1 MTSAR
6 RSSAAAIFDP
16 DARYR
21 RGLEASHHGERKAL
35 ETLNTALDGYLAKD
49 DVKGAALASAALTIT
64 GQVAGNFRRFEEHIA
79 RLAVVRDDT
88 YPWSERNEELL
99 ALAGLAAAL
108 NYFGP
113 DDPFLPRCIERIM
126 GLLELDLDVNLKFVA
141 GRMVLF
147 YIEPRNL
154 RALGQRAYS
163 LLRPDM
169 DSPELTPHRLAHWLT
184 MWTTCS
190 RYAKE
195 EEQAKTAEAQT
206 RALAEKHKLR
216 GILFWMAYVEVER
229 SLPSHDIAKA
239 ERALAAAE
247 ALVDPSEMG
256 ELEQLEFVK
265 SRIARMKGQGDR
277 AVFHASRA
285 STYTRE
291 LGAPKILQAIYL
303 VNEAQARLMIDDFAT
318 ACGLM
323 RQAASMVPAQYVDE
337 VRDMIALTEAYEA
350 VTAAK
355 PEGHALLAAAWAS
368 IRERQFYD
376 TFDGDPAFGARLCA
390 LTLEHGI
397 EVEFVRRHI
406 EVRGIAP
413 LANAPE
419 SWPWPIH
426 VHALGRF
433 TVQHRGEPLAI
444 EGKAQ
449 KKPLELFKM
458 LIAQGGHGVAK
469 EKLCDLLWPDAE
481 PAAAAAALDTAISR
495 LRKLIGEPAAIRIE
509 EGKVSLD
516 DKRVWLDVWAFDRD
530 VEALQAALH
539 TNAGDAEIEAIGVR
553 LLARYKGPFLG
564 SEDPTRGSLAA
575 RERWQ
580 NRFRRS
586 LADAGRHWEQRRE
599 WPRAIALY
607 ERALDEDSLA
617 EELYRRLMHCYLER
631 GEPAEAARVYR
642 RCREMLSIQ
651 LGIPPSAETEALFKS
666 IYGR

>member
-1 MTSAR
+1 MPAAR
-6 RSSAAAIFDP
+6 RRESPHGPDP
-16 DARYR
+16 DARFR
-21 RGLEASHHGERKAL
+21 KGLAESHRGAQTSLQ
-35 ETLNTALDGYLAKD
+35 TLNTALDGYLARD

-79 RLAVVRDDT
+79 RLGVVRDET
-88 YPWSERNEELL
+88 FAWGERNEELL
-99 ALAGLAAAL
+99 ALTGLVAAL

-126 GLLELDLDVNLKFVA
+126 GLLELDLDVNLKFAA

-169 DSPELTPHRLAHWLT
+169 DSAELTPHRLARWLS
-184 MWTTCS
+184 MWVTCL

-195 EEQAKTAEAQT
+195 EQQAKQAEAQI
-206 RALAEKHKLR
+206 RALAEQHNLR
-216 GILFWMAYVEVER
+216 DILFWMAYIDVDR
-229 SLPSHDIAKA
+229 SLPARDIALA
-239 ERALAAAE
+239 ERGVAAAE
-247 ALVDPSEMG
+247 ALVDPAELG
-256 ELEQLEFVK
+256 ELEQLELLK
-265 SRIARMKGQGDR
+265 TRIARMKGQGDR

-285 STYTRE
+285 SKYASE
-291 LGAPKILQAIYL
+291 LGAPKVLRAVYL
-303 VNEAQARLMIDDFAT
+303 VNEAQARLMIDDFST
-318 ACGLM
+318 ACELM
-323 RQAASMVPAQYVDE
+323 RKAADMVPAQYVDE
-337 VRDMIALTEAYEA
+337 VRDMIALTEAFEA
-350 VTAAK
+350 VTAGRS
-355 PEGHALLAAAWAS
+355 EGHALLAVAWAS
-368 IRERQFYD
+368 MRERQFYD
-376 TFDGDPAFGARLCA
+376 AFEGDPEFGARLCA
-390 LTLEHGI
+390 LTFEHGI
-397 EVEFVRRHI
+397 EVEFVCRYI
-406 EVRGIAP
+406 EVRGITAP
-413 LANAPE
+413 ARAPE
-419 SWPWPIH
+419 SWPWLIQ
-426 VHALGRF
+426 VRALGGF

-449 KKPLELFKM
+449 KKPLELLKM
-458 LIAQGGHGVAK
+458 LIALGGHGVAK

-481 PAAAAAALDTAISR
+481 PAAAAASLDTAISR

-509 EGKVSLD
+509 EGKISLD
-516 DKRVWLDVWAFDRD
+516 DARVWVDVWAFDRD

-539 TNAGDAEIEAIGVR
+539 GNAGDAAIQAIGAR

-586 LADAGRHWEQRRE
+586 LADAGRYWEQRGE

-617 EELYRRLMHCYLER
+617 EELYRRLMHCHLER

-651 LGIPPSAETEALFKS
+651 LGIPPSAETEALLKS